1 MLGLRV
7 LRRPLRLWNPLAPAR
22 FNTGADDSP
31 RATPAASEGWWN
43 SFALLHDA
51 EPVGRGPYAQRLVT
65 FENWLK
71 ARGARFDDLA
81 LQLSPA
87 SGTSRGQGCAGFAKR
102 PLEVGDAVV
111 DLPVDGC
118 LLTATAAK
126 KSAVGQIAATSGVDE
141 HDGNLFLAVT
151 LLELWTQQRAQP
163 EGLPSFVS
171 TDFGPYLD
179 ILPRRLPHVPLF
191 WDNDDLA
198 LLEGSPLR
206 DAVEVRRACV
216 ATDFAKLQAE
226 AQRYLEA
233 LAQGHESTTALEP
246 SPKQKQHDIQ
256 HHGNATKKGRRSV
269 CAGDSKSVERAARA
283 LLAASTADYAI
294 AEATVC
300 SRAFLVSPSSF
311 FCFSRLQFSPLH
323 GCTCCKK
330 N

>member
-7 LRRPLRLWNPLAPAR
+7 LRRPLRLWSTSELSR
-22 FNTGADDSP
+22 FSTAGDASFT
-31 RATPAASEGWWN
+31 AIPAASEGWWN
-43 SFALLHDA
+43 NFSLLNDA
-51 EPVGRGPYAQRLVT
+51 EPVGRGPYAQRLAT
-65 FENWLK
+65 FEKWLI

-81 LQLSPA
+81 LRLSPA

-102 PLEVGDAVV
+102 PLEVGDVVV

-126 KSAVGQIAATSGVDE
+126 KSAIGQIASTSGVDE

-151 LLELWTQQRAQP
+151 LLELWAQQRAQH
-163 EGLPSFVS
+163 EGLPNAS

-191 WDNDDLA
+191 WDADDLA
-198 LLEGSPLR
+198 SLEGSPLR
-206 DAVEVRRACV
+206 EAVEVRRACV

-233 LAQGHESTTALEP
+233 LQEGDESATALET
-246 SPKQKQHDIQ
+246 SSKQHQ
-256 HHGNATKKGRRSV
+256 NSATSSERRS
-269 CAGDSKSVERAARA
+269 AHSGDSKPVERAARA

-300 SRAFLVSPSSF
+300 SRAFLVSLSF
-311 FCFSRLQFSPLH
+311 V
-323 GCTCCKK
+323 
-330 N
+330 